1 VEHADAAQFAAL
13 VGALGAVLVLLP
25 RGRVAPLAGFGL
37 LGLATAL
44 IGWSLVGDD
53 DVRLLFTDPA
63 GIALVVVGAAAA
75 LVLAVPLTRYPAV
88 VPVALLAVAPF
99 RLPVQVGDQDAF
111 LLLPLYL
118 VLASAVLA
126 FAYRAARGRR
136 PPSPPWLLAL
146 PLAVFVAY
154 VAASFLWTYDERE
167 GGIELAFFVF
177 PFVAGVGVVARA
189 PLASWLGKAL
199 AATLVSLGL
208 LFAAVGLWQAHT
220 RTLFFAR
227 DVEVANAYTS
237 FFRVTS
243 LFKDPSLYGRYLV
256 IPIAVLLVILWL
268 RRARSLEWV
277 PVGLLIA
284 FLFAGLY
291 FSYSQSSFVA
301 LFCVAFAIA
310 FLAAGRRLRIFLL
323 VCAAA
328 AALGAAAFAAQAVQG
343 RSLKDVTSSRS
354 RLVTITL
361 DAFELKPVAG
371 VGVGGQPQASG
382 EAIGTKKAKRNASH
396 TTPLTVL
403 SEFGIVGFALYLWL
417 LAAVV
422 LALLVVT
429 RRERALGY
437 GLAAVLLVLFVHSL
451 LYAGFF
457 EDPITWGVFALSAA
471 VVASVPAA
479 ERVSPLAAIGIP
491 ASWALWRDGR
501 MERPSMLRSS
511 KWLLAGAGAL
521 LLLLLAGAGAAFWL
535 AKGDRPQGALDTNLS
550 DVTVTVAKKPP
561 KKKPAQ
567 AKPDKPAGDEQCWLV
582 FGGDAQRSLAR
593 PGDRLGLPVRK
604 PLWSRVLDDY
614 AEFPPAYCDGML
626 YINTLRGHTYAIVA
640 ATGKVRWKREIRGPK
655 PSSPAIDGPRLIVS
669 SKDGTVTALDR
680 ESGRLLWQI
689 RTGSGVESSP
699 VVVDGLVYFGAHD
712 GRVFAVRSR
721 NGSVRWAYDTGG
733 RVNASPSIYGRRL
746 CVTTY
751 AGGVFCLDRRTGRKL
766 WSTYVK
772 RDAFRYDS
780 FYSSPSTDGKRLYT
794 ISRSGKIV
802 ALDARNG
809 RILWTETI
817 GGWGY
822 ATPAVTPGRV
832 FIGGFDGNLRAF
844 RPATGH
850 ELWRTYLGGKI
861 LGSPVVVGKLVFVT
875 TIDRNTYALRVE
887 NGKVVWRLKM
897 GKYTPVIAT
906 ERTYY
911 FSLNGR
917 LIAFRGRHAAPSARS
932 ESARAD
938 SDRAKNP

>member
-1 VEHADAAQFAAL
+1 VEHADAAQVAAL
-13 VGALGAVLVLLP
+13 VGALGAVLALLP
-25 RGRVAPLAGFGL
+25 RGRVAPLAGFAL
-37 LGLATAL
+37 LGVATL
-44 IGWSLVGDD
+44 VIGWSLVGDD

-63 GIALVVVGAAAA
+63 GIALVVVGTATAI
-75 LVLAVPLTRYPAV
+75 LLAVPLVRYPAV
-88 VPVALLAVAPF
+88 VPVVLVAVAPF
-99 RLPVQVGDQDAF
+99 RVPVQLGDQDAF

-118 VLASAVLA
+118 VLASSILA
-126 FAYRAARGRR
+126 FAFRVLRGWR
-136 PPSPPWLLAL
+136 PRSLPPLLTF
-146 PLAVFVAY
+146 PLVAFVSY
-154 VAASFLWTYDERE
+154 VALSFLWTYDDHE

-177 PFVAGVGVVARA
+177 PFVAGVGVVARM
-189 PLASWLGKAL
+189 PLAEWLGRAVG
-199 AATLVSLGL
+199 ATLVALGV
-208 LFAAVGLWQAHT
+208 LFAAVGLYEAHT

-256 IPIAVLLVILWL
+256 IPLAILLVALWL
-268 RRARSLEWV
+268 RRGRSLEWI
-277 PVGLLIA
+277 PLAAIIA

-301 LFCVAFAIA
+301 LFCVAFAVA

-323 VCAAA
+323 VCAAV

-343 RSLKDVTSSRS
+343 RSLKEVTSSRS

-382 EAIGTKKAKRNASH
+382 DAIGTKKAKKNASH

-403 SEFGIVGFALYLWL
+403 AEYGILGFGLYLWL
-417 LAAVV
+417 LVSIAAALV
-422 LALLVVT
+422 LVS
-429 RRERALGY
+429 RRERTLAFA
-437 GLAAVLLVLFVHSL
+437 LAAVLLVLFVHSL

-457 EDPITWGVFALSAA
+457 EDPLTWGVFALAAGVVSAA
-471 VVASVPAA
+471 PAS
-479 ERVSPLAAIGIP
+479 ERAFGASAFRLPRTSGDWWGGVRAWRPSLPRPYLWLVLAA
-491 ASWALWRDGR
+491 AALVI
-501 MERPSMLRSS
+501 
-511 KWLLAGAGAL
+511 LAV
-521 LLLLLAGAGAAFWL
+521 GAAAAYWL
-535 AKGDRPQGALDTNLS
+535 SNRHRPQGALETKVTG
-550 DVTVTVAKKPP
+550 VTVTRGKHPAKRPEKIKTPP
-561 KKKPAQ
+561 G
-567 AKPDKPAGDEQCWLV
+567 DKQCWLV
-582 FGGDAQRSLAR
+582 FGGNAQRSLAR
-593 PGDRLGLPVRK
+593 PDDRLGLPGRK

-614 AEFPPAYCDGML
+614 VEFPPSYCGGML
-626 YINTLRGHTYAIVA
+626 YVNTLRGHTYAIVA
-640 ATGKVRWKREIRGPK
+640 TTGKVRWKRAIPGQK
-655 PSSPAIDGPRLIVS
+655 PSTPAIDGSRLIVS

-680 ESGRLLWQI
+680 QTGRLLWQI
-689 RTGSGVESSP
+689 HTSSGVESSP
-699 VVVDGLVYFGAHD
+699 VAVDGLVYFGAHD
-712 GRVFAVRSR
+712 GRIFAVSS
-721 NGSVRWAYDTGG
+721 GSGHVRWAFSTGG
-733 RVNASPSIYGRRL
+733 RINASPSIYGRRL

-751 AGGVFCLDRRTGRKL
+751 AGGIFCLDRLTGHKL

-780 FYSSPSTDGKRLYT
+780 FYSSPSTDGRRLYT

-809 RILWTETI
+809 RILWTHTV

-844 RPATGH
+844 SPANGH
-850 ELWRTYLGGKI
+850 ELWSRYVGSKI
-861 LGSPVVVGKLVFVT
+861 LGSPVVIGKLVFVT
-875 TIDRNTYALRVE
+875 TIDRHTYALRVE
-887 NGKVVWRLKM
+887 NGRVVWRLPL

-911 FSLNGR
+911 FSLFGR
-917 LIAFRGRHAAPSARS
+917 LIAFRGRHAPPAGR
-932 ESARAD
+932 
-938 SDRAKNP
+938 